1 MSDEII
7 KILNAV
13 CNKIGIAVDW
23 SNQNIVPHAKDLLHR
38 CNSYLLVHDIFW
50 VALWLII
57 GVLAIVCL
65 TKSIKELNNYNDYDI
80 CDWEMVALI
89 SCIIIGISLV
99 GLVFKSQDLIQ
110 SIFLPE
116 MRLFEYYKS
125 ITG

>member
-13 CNKIGIAVDW
+13 CDKIGIAVDW
-23 SNQNIVPHAKDLLHR
+23 SNQNIVPYAKDLLHR

-57 GVLAIVCL
+57 RVLAIVCL

-80 CDWEMVALI
+80 CDWEIVALI
-89 SCIIIGISLV
+89 SCIIIGISLI
-99 GLVFKSQDLIQ
+99 GLVYKAQDLIQ

-116 MRLFEYYKS
+116 MRLFKFYKS